1 MIKWSQGEHLVC
13 DEFGW
18 LQWKAEDH
26 NHYSA
31 QFISSV
37 LALSPLDTD
46 CKKFLLKLISDESCI
61 RFQVER
67 VSLGDDY
74 PIKRLY
80 NGLYVKLGVKVW
92 SSACGL
98 RHKKLLILRYWWGII
113 MKCFFNFLVQKE
125 LFNTLYPLK
134 KKPVI
139 QYSIRCSAFC
149 VFISSFKEVPLIF
162 WTYRCEG
169 RYRTELLFDNFHTMA
184 DVWKHHRATFNG
196 LVMLL

>member
-1 MIKWSQGEHLVC
+1 MSLVGFSEKQKITTTTLLNLYLPC
-13 DEFGW
+13 
-18 LQWKAEDH
+18 L
-26 NHYSA
+26 
-31 QFISSV
+31 
-37 LALSPLDTD
+37 LSPLWILIV
-46 CKKFLLKLISDESCI
+46 KRFFFLKLISDESFI

-98 RHKKLLILRYWWGII
+98 HHKKLLILRYWWGII

-125 LFNTLYPLK
+125 LFNTLYPFK
-134 KKPVI
+134 KKTVI

-162 WTYRCEG
+162 WTYRCQG

>member
-98 RHKKLLILRYWWGII
+98 HHKKLLILRYWWGII

-125 LFNTLYPLK
+125 LFNTLYPLNKNLLSNTQSVVLLSVFLYPHLK
-134 KKPVI
+134 KFPWYFEPI
-139 QYSIRCSAFC
+139 DAREDTGQNYSLI
-149 VFISSFKEVPLIF
+149 ISTQWQMFEN
-162 WTYRCEG
+162 T
-169 RYRTELLFDNFHTMA
+169 T
-184 DVWKHHRATFNG
+184 G
-196 LVMLL
+196 LHLMV